1 MAAGPTHLPFTLS
14 RSGGE
19 VGLFDG
25 TRVYGP
31 QDALYYGPL
40 PSGTVYS
47 RKGTWSDDFERRLVP

>member
-1 MAAGPTHLPFTLS
+1 
-14 RSGGE
+14 

-25 TRVYGP
+25 THVYGP
-31 QDALYYGPL
+31 EDALYYGPL